1 MFKNNNFCNLLDTN
15 YLENNWLNIL
25 KINSNNKTTLK
36 NLLIFLNKNNI
47 EARPIWRL
55 LHNQRK
61 MKKYQSY
68 KIIKA
73 NKILNTHICVP
84 SGINITTE
92 EIRKV
97 YLNILKFKK
106 LYNFN

>member
-1 MFKNNNFCNLLDTN
+1 
-15 YLENNWLNIL
+15 
-25 KINSNNKTTLK
+25 
-36 NLLIFLNKNNI
+36 
-47 EARPIWRL
+47 
-55 LHNQRK
+55 

-84 SGINITTE
+84 SKIINITTE